1 MCSESFPYVFNLRAK
16 TIKNTVS
23 VNLEL
28 TAEEW
33 KKKYEKEKEK
43 NKTLKN
49 VIQHLEME
57 LNRWRNGEEEQR
69 GRGRRERVLPF
80 STAVGFP
87 GHMGKRGDGEL
98 GPALQQLREQAEVFR
113 FLAHSSPPLPVTCL
127 TSVLSVGK

>member
-1 MCSESFPYVFNLRAK
+1 MTGSLLLPSLGLLMGRRLKLNCIHHLAKPVATLSLSLLFLDPRAK

-57 LNRWRNGEEEQR
+57 LNRWRNGKEE
-69 GRGRRERVLPF
+69 
-80 STAVGFP
+80 
-87 GHMGKRGDGEL
+87 
-98 GPALQQLREQAEVFR
+98 
-113 FLAHSSPPLPVTCL
+113 
-127 TSVLSVGK
+127 